1 MPCFELLR
9 QHFAMCGIEALQGSS
24 KTHPFNAK
32 NLTIF
37 LLICANVT
45 LIGILLREATA
56 FDEIVDISFRGGSD
70 ATCGIVYVIIVWET
84 SALFEFVDDLADT
97 VETSEY

>member
-9 QHFAMCGIEALQGSS
+9 LHFAMCGIKVLRGSS
-24 KTHPFNAK
+24 KKHPFNVK

-45 LIGILLREATA
+45 LIGVLLNEATS
-56 FDEIVDISFRGGSD
+56 FDDIVDISFRGGSD
-70 ATCGIVYVIIVWET
+70 ATCGIVYVIIVWKT
-84 SALFEFVDDLADT
+84 SALFEFVDNLADT
-97 VETSEY
+97 VNTSEY